1 MSSKSISS
9 QGALTGGA
17 PATTRR
23 SLFAALG
30 AAGLAQL
37 AAAATPEPEYTDL
50 FEAGQGG
57 YALYR
62 IPGIVVTRKG
72 TVLAYAEA
80 RRYKGSDWDDIDLVL
95 RRSTDGGR
103 TFSPPQTLPHVPG
116 PTERNPVAIE
126 RKQGQPEWRTYNNP
140 AAIATRDG
148 KVHLLFCVEYMRV
161 FYTRSDDDGRT
172 FSTPV
177 EITAAL
183 EPLRKQYAWRA
194 VATGPGHGLELKR
207 GRLIVPVWIALGT
220 EGNGHGPSVNTTIY
234 SDDHGRTWHAGE
246 LAVAGRPEF
255 PNANETVLVERQD
268 GSVMMNI
275 RTGSPRNRRT
285 IATSPDGISHWSVPR
300 FDEKLAD
307 PICAAGLLR
316 LSNGKRRPLF
326 VFSNPD
332 SVARADGKP
341 LPGKDRRN
349 LTLRLSKDEG
359 ATWSASRVLE
369 PGPSAYSDLAALPDG
384 TILCLYEMTTSAGAR
399 LLRLARLRA
408 EWIEA
413 AK

>member
-1 MSSKSISS
+1 MSSKPISS
-9 QGALTGGA
+9 RGAQTAGA
-17 PATTRR
+17 PATSRR
-23 SLFAALG
+23 TVLAAL
-30 AAGLAQL
+30 AATGLAPFAR
-37 AAAATPEPEYTDL
+37 AAASEPEFTDL

-62 IPGIVVTRKG
+62 IPGIVVSRKG

-95 RRSTDGGR
+95 RRSTDDGR
-103 TFSPPQTLPHVPG
+103 TFSPPQILPHVPG

-183 EPLRKQYAWRA
+183 EPLRKEYAWRA

-207 GRLIVPVWIALGT
+207 GRLVVPVWIALGT

-255 PNANETVLVERQD
+255 PSANETVLVERED
-268 GSVMMNI
+268 GGVMMNV
-275 RTGSPRNRRT
+275 RTASARNRRT
-285 IATSPDGISHWSVPR
+285 VSTSPDGISRWSAPR
-300 FDEKLAD
+300 FDETLTD

-316 LSNGKRRPLF
+316 LQRGKQRPLF

-332 SVARADGKP
+332 SVSRADGKA

-349 LTLRLSKDEG
+349 LTLRLSRDEG
-359 ATWSASRVLE
+359 ATWSSSRVLE
-369 PGPSAYSDLAALPDG
+369 PGPSAYSDLAAMPDG
-384 TILCLYEMTTSAGAR
+384 TILCLYEVTTPAGAR